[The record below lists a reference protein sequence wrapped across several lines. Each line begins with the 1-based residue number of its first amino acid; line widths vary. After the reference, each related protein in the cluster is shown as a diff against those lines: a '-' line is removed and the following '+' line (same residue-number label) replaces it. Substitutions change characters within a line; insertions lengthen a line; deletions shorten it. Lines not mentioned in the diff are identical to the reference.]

1 MKTNT
6 NISAKRNQGIDILRG
21 FCILAVILL
30 HLNIQVD
37 FKETFL
43 GAILPRPW
51 FNLFFWSGFYGV
63 VIFFTLSGYLIA
75 NSTIQ
80 KWHVLGH
87 INMRGFYMIR
97 FARIMPLLVVLLLIL
112 VSLHLLDI
120 PGFVINE
127 EQTSLGRAVFSVLT
141 FHINWLQ
148 IKVGYLPANWD
159 VLWSISIEETFYL
172 FFPILCFFI
181 RKEWQFIAVVS
192 VFLFISP
199 WARVAL
205 FPGNELGD
213 RNHLAFIDSIAMG
226 CITAILAH
234 RVRFSKI
241 YQLLF
246 LIIGSIC
253 MILVLFFRGWVYRS
267 GLVGMGLNI
276 TLLSLGV
283 SLVVLWMHNRHITG
297 KEKDRW
303 IFRGIRKMGRLSYEI
318 YVTHMFIIIGLVG
331 IFKKLGLSGAWT
343 YILYVLVI
351 LGSYYFARFLHFRC
365 TEPLNQWLR
374 NRYQKKWKPIDKL

>member
-1 MKTNT
+1 
-6 NISAKRNQGIDILRG
+6 
-21 FCILAVILL
+21 
-30 HLNIQVD
+30 
-37 FKETFL
+37 
-43 GAILPRPW
+43 
-51 FNLFFWSGFYGV
+51 
-63 VIFFTLSGYLIA
+63 
-75 NSTIQ
+75 
-80 KWHVLGH
+80 
-87 INMRGFYMIR
+87 MIR

-181 RKEWQFIAVVS
+181 RKEWQFMAVVS